1 MVDSPLKQAASIM
14 PQNLRCALE
23 QLPRQ
28 VADGVEEIRL
38 RQGFL
43 PTVLGERGELELAS
57 QPVTGQLLRQVLEQA
72 SQASAHT
79 VLDQVQRGFL
89 TLRGGHR
96 LGICGTAV
104 MRDGQVT
111 TLREISSLS
120 LRIARPVVGQAEALL
135 PQLVDGGRLQNTL
148 IFAPPG
154 AGKTTLLRD
163 LVRGLSDGV
172 AGPPLR
178 LAVADER
185 GEIAAMWQGVPQLYV
200 GRHTDVLD
208 GCDKATAMSILLRGM
223 NPQVIAVDEVTQKRD
238 VDAMVQA
245 VGCGVSLLAT
255 AHGEGMED
263 LQRRPAYRYM
273 CRAGVFGRVVMLS
286 GRGKARRA
294 RVEVVA

>member
-1 MVDSPLKQAASIM
+1 MADSPFAQVVDLLPEHLK
-14 PQNLRCALE
+14 CAMK
-23 QLPRQ
+23 QLPRAKREQ
-28 VADGVEEIRL
+28 VEEIRL

-43 PTVLGERGELELAS
+43 PTVLDGEGE
-57 QPVTGQLLRQVLEQA
+57 QDVGDKVVTGAVLRQVLEQA

-96 LGICGTAV
+96 IGICGTAV
-104 MRDGQVT
+104 MREGKVA
-111 TLREISSLS
+111 TLREMSSLS
-120 LRIARPVVGQAEALL
+120 IRIARAVVGQAEGLL
-135 PQLVDGGRLQNTL
+135 PQLVEGERLQNTL

-163 LVRGLSDGV
+163 LVRGLSDGGV
-172 AGPPLR
+172 LPPQR

-208 GCDKATAMSILLRGM
+208 GCDKATAVSILLRGM
-223 NPQVIAVDEVTQKRD
+223 NPQVIAMDEITQMED
-238 VDAMVQA
+238 VEAMIQA

-255 AHGEGMED
+255 AHGESMED
-263 LQRRPAYRYM
+263 LDRRPVYRAL
-273 CRAGVFGRVVMLS
+273 CQAGVFQRVVLLQ
-286 GRGKARRA
+286 GGGLQRKAQ
-294 RVEVVA
+294 VEVVA